1 MHTLFTSPLHKIG
14 RYPKVA
20 RVFRAIGRRLFVAG
34 LNANNYDMAANGEA
48 WLIQKL
54 APHLDSC
61 LDVGANKGNW
71 AAEILKAAPEAKVY
85 CIEAIPEFAAE
96 IRERFGN
103 RVRVLQI
110 ALTNSEGKITLYK
123 QGGGSKAAPLN
134 TNKSVEIR
142 TMDSTTGDRLVQ
154 SSCIQKVSLIKIDVD
169 GHDMPVIEGFAETI
183 RSERPVVQ
191 FEYSRFWIA
200 MRYFL
205 RDAFTFFEGHR
216 YVVARIMPDRIDS
229 REYSTADETF
239 FTNNFVAIPK
249 EKLSYFED

>member
-1 MHTLFTSPLHKIG
+1 MRALLTKALHKIG
-14 RYPKVA
+14 RYPRVA
-20 RVFRAIGRRLFVAG
+20 RVFRVIGRRLFVAS
-34 LNANNYDMAANGEA
+34 LNANNYDMAANGEV

-54 APHLDSC
+54 APHLDVV

-71 AAEILKAAPEAKVY
+71 AAEVLKAAPAAKVC

-96 IRERFGN
+96 IRERLGS

-110 ALTNSEGKITLYK
+110 ALTNGEREITLYK
-123 QGGGSKAAPLN
+123 AGGGSRAAPLN

-154 SSCIQKVSLIKIDVD
+154 GSCIQKISLIKIDVD

-183 RSERPVVQ
+183 RLERPVVQ

-205 RDAFTFFEGHR
+205 RDAFTFFEGHG
-216 YVVARIMPDRIDS
+216 YVVARIMPNRIDCK
-229 REYSTADETF
+229 EYSTADETF
-239 FTNNFVAIPK
+239 LTNNFVAVPK
-249 EKLSYFED
+249 EKLSYFEY